1 MTQHIVSEPTPP
13 TRTTGPYSSLNK
25 ALMLTERLEVKPTI
39 QTVKTLEQR
48 FAEFGNTVR
57 THPNYNLDE
66 ESNSDIDV
74 DMSQP
79 ATSRGNTQTESY
91 VDDLESSELFELC
104 SALDS
109 LETESDDSNKENR
122 ALTSE

>member
-1 MTQHIVSEPTPP
+1 M
-13 TRTTGPYSSLNK
+13 
-25 ALMLTERLEVKPTI
+25 
-39 QTVKTLEQR
+39 LEQR
-48 FAEFGNTVR
+48 FAEFDNTVR
-57 THPNYNLDE
+57 TRPDYNLDE

-79 ATSRGNTQTESY
+79 ATSRGKTQTGSY

-109 LETESDDSNKENR
+109 LETESNDSDHRLEKRTRLHR
-122 ALTSE
+122 ASHRQAFTRPL